1 MDHGGKPSLLV
12 HDHFLQLSCWG
23 KTSGDHPNVRMKTQ
37 SLGKPKNWTTLK
49 KKTTPPC
56 ISPKSRPGCLNL
68 KNKHGFQKRYIF
80 LVQGLLHLTYLT
92 LHGCRQCRWGHPY
105 YCCPSTSSPF
115 FHSGSW
121 RLLHAGLSQ
130 PPVLVILFHEII
142 SIVAKELF
150 HNHTTLFQGHDTFL
164 YPTHWS

>member
-1 MDHGGKPSLLV
+1 MVGNHHCWYMITSCSFLVGGKHLWIIRTLG
-12 HDHFLQLSCWG
+12 WR
-23 KTSGDHPNVRMKTQ
+23 PNRWASQ
-37 SLGKPKNWTTLK
+37 RIGPRLK

-56 ISPKSRPGCLNL
+56 ISPKSRPECLNL

-121 RLLHAGLSQ
+121 RLLQAGLSQ
-130 PPVLVILFHEII
+130 PPVLFILFHEII
-142 SIVAKELF
+142 SIVAKEIF